1 MISLKTYI
9 PYYKENLRLAMPVI
23 LSQVGQITVQ
33 LADTAMVGWYGG
45 DDPTPLA
52 AVSFGTSI
60 FYIIFIS
67 AMGLAFGLTPLVG
80 GTSPVETNATLR
92 TCFRT
97 VSYSSH
103 LPESPHRPYLSPYG
117 R

>member
-45 DDPTPLA
+45 DDPTPHLGHG
-52 AVSFGTSI
+52 S
-60 FYIIFIS
+60 
-67 AMGLAFGLTPLVG
+67 GLRPD
-80 GTSPVETNATLR
+80 AT
-92 TCFRT
+92 C
-97 VSYSSH
+97 
-103 LPESPHRPYLSPYG
+103 G
-117 R
+117 